1 VLRTTDLDYH
11 LPPDLIAMR
20 PAEPRDAARLL
31 VVSRSDDSFVEHAHV
46 RDLPRFLEPNDLLVL
61 NNTHVVPAWIAGKRA
76 DTGGGI
82 TGLFLREA
90 PPGPAAA
97 RRWLCLFKGGH
108 LHPGVPMVLSRT
120 AAGVTA
126 APSEQVSI
134 TLISRDD
141 SEPGAW
147 LVEVTSQSAD
157 TQTLLDRIGQTPI
170 PPYIRKARKER
181 HLDIPDTED
190 RTRYQ
195 TVFADPHTHDPAS
208 SPNSGSVAAP
218 TAGLHFT
225 RELLATL
232 TASGIRRAETILHV
246 GPGTFR
252 PVETEFVEQ
261 HPMHGE
267 WCSMSRQTLEAI
279 RDCRDKEGRV
289 FPVGTTA
296 ARTIESFAEIA
307 STSPDDQL
315 PPWLETR
322 LLVTPGY
329 PWQFTDGLLT
339 NFHLPRSTLLAMV
352 AALFPAGMERL
363 RGIYQV
369 AIGEKYRFYSY
380 GDAMLILP

>member
-20 PAEPRDAARLL
+20 PADPRDTARLL
-31 VVSRSDDSFVEHAHV
+31 VVSRSDEMFLQHTRV
-46 RDLPRFLEPNDLLVL
+46 RDLPGFLQPNDLLVL

-76 DTGGGI
+76 DTGGAI

-90 PPGPAAA
+90 AGGPGTA
-97 RRWLCLFKGGH
+97 RRWSCLFKGGH
-108 LHPGVPMVLSRT
+108 LHPGVRIVLSSP
-120 AAGVTA
+120 ASGASGA
-126 APSEQVSI
+126 DQLPI
-134 TLISRDD
+134 MLISRDD

-147 LVEVTSQSAD
+147 LVEVADRSAG
-157 TQTLLDRIGQTPI
+157 TQTLLDRVGQTPI
-170 PPYIRKARKER
+170 PPYIRKARKEH
-181 HLDIPDTED
+181 HLEIPDTED

-195 TVFADPHTHDPAS
+195 TVFADPHSHDPES

-225 RELLATL
+225 SELFAAL
-232 TASGIRRAETILHV
+232 TARNVHCTETTLHV

-267 WCSMSRQTLEAI
+267 WCSMSAAARNAI
-279 RDCRDKEGRV
+279 AATRARNGRV
-289 FPVGTTA
+289 IPVGTTA
-296 ARTIESFAEIA
+296 TRTIEAYA
-307 STSPDDQL
+307 SLSPQTSPGH
-315 PPWLETR
+315 PPPRWHETR
-322 LLVTPGY
+322 LLITPGY
-329 PWQFTDGLLT
+329 QWQWTDGLLT

-352 AALFPAGMERL
+352 AALFPTGISRLKRIYETAIQER
-363 RGIYQV
+363 
-369 AIGEKYRFYSY
+369 YRFYSY